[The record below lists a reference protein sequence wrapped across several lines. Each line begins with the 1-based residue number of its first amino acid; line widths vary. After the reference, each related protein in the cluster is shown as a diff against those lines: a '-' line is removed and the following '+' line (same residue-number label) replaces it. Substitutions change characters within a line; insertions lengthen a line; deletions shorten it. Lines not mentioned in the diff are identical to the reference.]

1 MSKIRNPEN
10 LPAETWEKD
19 GLRPLTEEEYSS
31 RIHVDHWEALSD
43 AGRWFSLSTNLLQGS
58 ISFEETREWTICVP
72 YSLPNPVDLAKMT
85 SIQVNDGGLDAAS
98 LQPPSGPYTVIQDPP
113 QPLSRR
119 DHFAMA
125 AMQGLLGKHGLLGT
139 PAGGREDGCGLAS
152 IAVGYADSL
161 IAALDGKEAE

>member
-72 YSLPNPVDLAKMT
+72 YSRPNPVDLAKMT
-85 SIQVNDGGLDAAS
+85 SIRVDAESLDTAS
-98 LQPPSGPYTVIQDPP
+98 LQPPSGPYTVIQEPP

-119 DHFAMA
+119 DEFAKA
-125 AMQGLLGKHGLLGT
+125 AMQGLLAKG
-139 PAGGREDGCGLAS
+139 DGDGIWTNEGLAVFS
-152 IAVGYADSL
+152 VRYADAV
-161 IAALDGKEAE
+161 IAALDRKEAK